1 MPTTTPPA
9 EANRVR
15 PLWERGDL
23 FREPVYTD
31 GQFYESD
38 DDLEDDD

>member
-1 MPTTTPPA
+1 MTTTTPPA

-23 FREPVYTD
+23 FREPVYAN
-31 GQFYESD
+31 GQPYGRD
-38 DDLEDDD
+38 DDLKDED